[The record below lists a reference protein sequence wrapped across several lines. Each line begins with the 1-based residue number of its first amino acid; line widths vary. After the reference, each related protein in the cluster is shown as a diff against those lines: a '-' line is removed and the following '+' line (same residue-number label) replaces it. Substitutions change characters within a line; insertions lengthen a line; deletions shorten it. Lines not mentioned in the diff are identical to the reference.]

1 MSTEEGATFH
11 TTEPPKGYTVITG
24 PPPTVPEAV
33 PQEVTTAAAPTGVPQ
48 EVTTA
53 SAPTG
58 VPLEMTTAAAA
69 SEVPQEVTMEA
80 TTEAT
85 PNDTLVSARQ
95 PISTEVPEQQQSLST
110 HAAAPETAAPTK
122 EAEVVQTSGTAA
134 ATTESS
140 GNVVNQGET
149 AGEER
154 ARHTCTGSKRRVT
167 VIIISSRWN
176 NGPTFILGASLLQ
189 TGG

>member
-24 PPPTVPEAV
+24 PPSTEAV

-85 PNDTLVSARQ
+85 PNDPL